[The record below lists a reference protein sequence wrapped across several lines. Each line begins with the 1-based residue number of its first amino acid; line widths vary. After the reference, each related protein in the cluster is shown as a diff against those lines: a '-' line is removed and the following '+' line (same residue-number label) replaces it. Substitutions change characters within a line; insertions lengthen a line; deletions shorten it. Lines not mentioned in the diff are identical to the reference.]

1 MHHKAMITVVVVMCL
16 IFGGSANA
24 AGLVVKPKNHTLKAI
39 FASQTENLKHSRY
52 ICRHGD
58 NHNQRW
64 HCKAK
69 VWLLKEW
76 KETYSKLNPKFS
88 YWRVIAP
95 YNSKLDRIAICE
107 SHGNWSINTGN
118 GFYGGLQFTLGTWQ
132 SVGGW
137 GYPHNNSEME
147 QKYRAVLLIQRDGY
161 SPWPVCGY
169 R

>member
-1 MHHKAMITVVVVMCL
+1 MRKATIIFVIVLCMS
-16 IFGGSANA
+16 FGGSAYA
-24 AGLVVKPKNHTLKAI
+24 AGLVTKPRNHTLKAI

-52 ICRHGD
+52 ICRYGD

-76 KETYSKLNPKFS
+76 KETYSKLNPRFS

-95 YNSKLDRIAICE
+95 YNSKLDRMASCE
-107 SHGNWSINTGN
+107 SGGNWGINTGN
-118 GFYGGLQFTLGTWQ
+118 GFYGGLQFTLGTWH

-137 GYPHNNSEME
+137 GYPHTNSERE